1 MSDALE
7 SNPLVLV
14 KSAKEAAIYEDYG
27 LSAVYIDR
35 SDIWHHQCEGKE
47 LAISCYPGTAGQAF
61 LNKIA
66 KRLRQIPCKPCP
78 MKPFQIQETLY
89 SSVIEYVDRRQLNG
103 EWSENEIRIDL
114 ESYSIDTGEPLEFVE
129 EGQKKKAQAD
139 LLIDL
144 GIQNIKV
151 FFLNQYKEPF
161 AQIIVGG
168 HHETCYIGSTE
179 FRRWLSGLYFAQ
191 EGRGCNAEALRTA
204 CDTLDAQARYKG
216 AGEYRLQPRT
226 AWDDGGLFYDLTDPE
241 WRIVRVTQDGWD
253 IKRGDAP
260 LLFRRFK
267 NQAPQVEP
275 VHGGDI
281 QRVFD
286 FLNVKNNDDRI
297 LVLAWL
303 VTAFIP
309 DFPHPVLNLH
319 GSQGSAKSNSC
330 RILKALIDPGIR
342 LVESMQKDETDLV
355 RKIHNSW
362 FVVFDNLHNLQQWQS
377 DTLSR
382 AVTGDGFSTRS
393 LYTDNDEFI
402 LQFQRVIALNGIN
415 VCAVSPDLLDR
426 SIIIELERIPH
437 NERKTEKELELTFA
451 AVMPGILGGVFDIL
465 VKALHL
471 YPHIKDQLKS
481 LPRMADFAI
490 WGYTIAEAL
499 NRQGDR
505 FIDAYYRNIRKQH
518 EQVIENYPIAA
529 VLLRFMADR
538 DAWTGRAGELLQALE
553 GIAEYLN
560 IKIKQKPWPQQ
571 PNTLMRRLNELKA
584 TLMECGI
591 AITTWHTEFGTS
603 LTIEKISPVSSVSS
617 GTLKSSGSTAD
628 DIPGDINNIVS
639 LSSAGKSRPQASP
652 DATDD
657 TGDIFPLSAEEKK
670 KRKEISERYVDL

>member
-1 MSDALE
+1 MISDL
-7 SNPLVLV
+7 NILILV
-14 KSAKEAAIYEDYG
+14 KSAMEAAVYQDYS
-27 LSAVYIDR
+27 LSAVYVDR

-47 LAISCYPGTAGQAF
+47 LAVSCYPGSTGQAF
-61 LNKIA
+61 RDKIV
-66 KRLRQIPCKPCP
+66 KRLRSVSCKLCL
-78 MKPFQIQETLY
+78 MKPFHVQDTPY
-89 SSVIEYVDRRQLNG
+89 SSVIEYVERQRLNG

-114 ESYSIDTGEPLEFVE
+114 ESYVMDTGEPLEFVE
-129 EGQKKKAQAD
+129 GEQKKKAQAD
-139 LLIDL
+139 LLIEI
-144 GIQNIKV
+144 GIQNIKT

-161 AQIIVGG
+161 SQIIVGN
-168 HHETCYIGSTE
+168 HLETIPIGSTE

-191 EGRGCNAEALRTA
+191 EGRGCNAEAMRTA

-226 AWDDGGLFYDLTDPE
+226 AWYDGGLFYDLTDPE

-275 VHGGDI
+275 VRGGDI

-286 FLNVKNNDDRI
+286 FLNIKNNDDRI

-402 LQFQRVIALNGIN
+402 LQFQRVVALNGIN

-437 NERKTEKELELTFA
+437 SERRTENELERAFA
-451 AVMPGILGGVFDIL
+451 ALMPGILGGVFDAL
-465 VKALHL
+465 VMALHL
-471 YPHIKDQLKS
+471 YPKIKDQLKF
-481 LPRMADFAI
+481 LPRMADFTI
-490 WGYTIAEAL
+490 WGYTIAEAI
-499 NRQGDR
+499 NGQGDR
-505 FIDAYYRNIRKQH
+505 FIDAYCRNIRKQH
-518 EQVIENYPIAA
+518 EQVIENHPIAA

-538 DAWTGRAGELLQALE
+538 DAWTGRAGALLDALE
-553 GIAEYLN
+553 GIAGYLN
-560 IKIKQKPWPQQ
+560 IKITQKPWPQQ

-591 AITTWHTEFGTS
+591 AITTWHTELGTS
-603 LTIEKISPVSSVSS
+603 LTVAKISPVSSGSS
-617 GTLKSSGSTAD
+617 GSLKSSGSTAD
-628 DIPGDINNIVS
+628 DIPDDINNIVS

-657 TGDIFPLSAEEKK
+657 TDDIFPLSAEEKK
-670 KRKEISERYVDL
+670 KREEIRERYIDL